1 MRLDKRLGVIAGA
14 LGALLAGGVV
24 AYALFSATGT
34 GSGRA
39 SATTAVSIT
48 ITPQTCASADLY
60 PGGPAGALCFTLT
73 NSNPYNVTFTSVS
86 YGTAITSSDQTNCP
100 ASNVSVAT
108 NAPTAVAFSVAH
120 GATSGTLS
128 IAGVVSMASTAGD
141 GCQGKSFTVPVTLTG
156 TQQ

>member
-1 MRLDKRLGVIAGA
+1 V
-14 LGALLAGGVV
+14 GALLAGGVV

-73 NSNPYNVTFTSVS
+73 NSNPYNVAFTSAS
-86 YGTAITSSDQTNCP
+86 FGSPITSSDPTNCP
-100 ASNVSVAT
+100 ASNVSVPTTPAT
-108 NAPTAVAFSVAH
+108 VAFNVAH

-128 IAGVVSMASTAGD
+128 IQGVVSMASTAGD